1 MRMKHIYQISNE
13 SSPGTKEPWYE
24 VYLTEKS
31 RIPIAHLSTKEE
43 LDTYTKDCGA
53 YQYHPYCPEVRLSGE
68 FIVHNDT
75 DGFPASPDIF
85 KSKADAEAW
94 IERFRASFKRSA
106 NVRAGFP
113 DGFYKTSECIRIHP
127 KDINLRI
134 EELEEDL

>member
-1 MRMKHIYQISNE
+1 M
-13 SSPGTKEPWYE
+13 
-24 VYLTEKS
+24 YLTEKS
-31 RIPIAHLSTKEE
+31 SGPMVTLSTKEE

-75 DGFPASPDIF
+75 DGFPASAEIF

-106 NVRAGFP
+106 NEEFP

-127 KDINLRI
+127 NDIKLTI

>member
-1 MRMKHIYQISNE
+1 MKHIYQISNE
-13 SSPGTKEPWYE
+13 SSPGVEEPWYE

-31 RIPIAHLSTKEE
+31 RIPIAHLSTRDE
-43 LDTYTKDCGA
+43 LNTYTKYCGA
-53 YQYHPYCPEVRLSGE
+53 FQYHPYSVKVKPSGE

-85 KSKADAEAW
+85 KSRKSAEAW
-94 IERFRASFKRSA
+94 IERFRASFKRNA
-106 NVRAGFP
+106 NEEFP
-113 DGFYKTSECIRIHP
+113 DGVYKTSSCEYIHP